1 MLGLESLKK
10 DKISISQNVDIFNFK
25 MSHSFPLYIQKYFM
39 YFNEQ
44 MNKWKQEKGKERREG
59 RKERRKKGER
69 KERNVGL

>member
-1 MLGLESLKK
+1 
-10 DKISISQNVDIFNFK
+10 
-25 MSHSFPLYIQKYFM
+25 M

-69 KERNVGL
+69 KERNVGLQGATEIYNATSLVWS

>member
-1 MLGLESLKK
+1 
-10 DKISISQNVDIFNFK
+10 
-25 MSHSFPLYIQKYFM
+25 MSHSFPLYIQKCFM

-44 MNKWKQEKGKERREG
+44 MNKRKQEKGKERREG